1 MSIYYFAN
9 QIYQLSYA
17 LPFYKRLGG
26 TIIVNSK
33 SKYIKFHNHL
43 KGMAKF
49 NEKTLLNTPK
59 IIIRKNGNMQDIS
72 GIILSFSNYWINRD
86 HKKCTIIFHEHGAS
100 DKRIGSNL
108 KSHPLEKLKNFDHIF
123 LMSPKNE
130 IKINALAKSFGASN
144 TENILKNCTKIHNLR
159 FVEYLNQKKNKHQI
173 LKNMGI
179 KNTNKKTVLYAPT
192 WRFGNGT
199 LHKYFHRFAK
209 EITKEYN
216 LIIRPHF
223 HDTKYIP
230 LFKLWSITHNIKDI
244 YFSSPANLKEHDTFT
259 DFIAS
264 DILLSDTSAVLYE
277 YLITEKPI
285 IIIDPKYNKQ
295 VEMPENLD
303 IMKNSVIFNEN
314 DNICNLISKTLKEKK
329 FSRNY
334 YQMYKSCFYTP
345 EQTDVIDA
353 IKFIKN
359 INHFK
364 KDITKQLET

>member
-1 MSIYYFAN
+1 MNIYYFAN

-17 LPFYKRLGG
+17 MPFYRILGG
-26 TIIVNSK
+26 TIIVNSH
-33 SKYIKFHNHL
+33 SKYLKTYIHL
-43 KGMAKF
+43 KGMAEF
-49 NEKTLLNTPK
+49 NENTLLKTPK
-59 IIIRKNGNMQDIS
+59 IIVRKNGEMTDLS

-86 HKKCTIIFHEHGAS
+86 PKICTIIFHEHGAS

-108 KSHPLEKLKNFDHIF
+108 KSQPLEKLKNFDYIF

-130 IKINALAKSFGASN
+130 IKIKALANSFNYSN
-144 TENILKNCTKIHNLR
+144 PTDILRKCVKIHNLR
-159 FVEYLNQKKNKHQI
+159 FAEYLKKKELKPQI

-179 KNTNKKTVLYAPT
+179 KNCNRKTVLYAPT

-230 LFKLWSITHNIKDI
+230 IYKFWAMTHNIKNI
-244 YFSSPANLKEHDTFT
+244 YFSSPANLRKHDTFT

-277 YLITEKPI
+277 YLITENPI
-285 IIIDPKYNKQ
+285 IIIHPKYGKQ
-295 VEMPENLD
+295 VEMPDNLN
-303 IMKNSVIFNEN
+303 IMKNSIIFNEN
-314 DNICNLISKTLKEKK
+314 DDICSLISKTLREKK
-329 FSRNY
+329 YSRKY
-334 YQMYKSCFYTP
+334 HQMYEDCFYTP
-345 EQTDVIDA
+345 QQTNVIKA
-353 IKFIKN
+353 IEFIKN
-359 INHFK
+359 IIKESNP
-364 KDITKQLET
+364 L